1 MSVTG
6 QTTTIA
12 SQLPWIVYSLE
23 YDLIGGVSNSVLSMV
38 SATVILTS
46 LYKKR
51 VPLRSDAVGLIVATF
66 ASATAPIL
74 LTMSY
79 VAVIATLADPIFLL
93 PQTVKT
99 VRCIVTPRVHRVA
112 NAAIVMII
120 CANTAWVVYGIIYH
134 SRAYILSSSAVLT
147 CGLTMVGAK
156 LVHRRVSISKSI

>member
-23 YDLIGGVSNSVLSMV
+23 YDLIDGVSNSALSMV

-51 VPLRSDAVGLIVATF
+51 IPLRSDAVGLIVATF

-74 LTMSY
+74 LTASY
-79 VAVIATLADPIFLL
+79 VAVIVTLTGPIFLL

-99 VRCIVTPRVHRVA
+99 VHCVGAPSVHGIA
-112 NAAIVMII
+112 STAIAMII
-120 CANTAWVVYGIIYH
+120 CANTAWVVYGVIYH
-134 SRAYILSSSAVLT
+134 SRAYILSSIAVLA
-147 CGLTMVGAK
+147 CGLTMVVAK
-156 LVHRRVSISKSI
+156 LIHRRVSISKSV